1 MLLKPNILVHPL
13 EEGNLLLLYLFILVI
28 SVHPL
33 EEGKSA
39 YSAVN
44 EKSIPKQTFLNCL
57 FGSPPTIAQA
67 WR

>member
-1 MLLKPNILVHPL
+1 MLLKPNILAHPL
-13 EEGNLLLLYLFILVI
+13 EEGNSLLLYLFILVT
-28 SVHPL
+28 VHPL

-44 EKSIPKQTFLNCL
+44 EKSIPKQTFLSCL
-57 FGSPPTIAQA
+57 FGSPPTTAQA

>member
-1 MLLKPNILVHPL
+1 MLLKPNILAHPL
-13 EEGNLLLLYLFILVI
+13 EEGNLLLLYLFILVT
-28 SVHPL
+28 VHPL

-44 EKSIPKQTFLNCL
+44 QKSIPKQTFLNCL
-57 FGSPPTIAQA
+57 FGSPPTTAQA